1 MESVPEDDTLL
12 LLRGSD
18 AVSVVTTNA
27 VKNGW
32 QPPRRKKVNFKNIN
46 VGRFLRR
53 LSQKARNRLEKYSSL
68 HFFLIF
74 SQTKKYSILFHQQQT
89 IINLIL
95 SCRTPRP
102 PLKQRTVC
110 VCACVCV
117 CVCVHPRLAVRTHS
131 FLFVHLNFPESMDL
145 SSLLEKAMAVASPE
159 EVEASLKAIIASKG
173 DVAET
178 GEEPPIAETGEEPP
192 TAENQ

>member
-53 LSQKARNRLEKYSSL
+53 LSQKARNRLEKCSSL
-68 HFFLIF
+68 HFFLIISHKPKNIQF
-74 SQTKKYSILFHQQQT
+74 FFTNNKQLLILFYHVGHQGH
-89 IINLIL
+89 
-95 SCRTPRP
+95 R
-102 PLKQRTVC
+102 
-110 VCACVCV
+110 
-117 CVCVHPRLAVRTHS
+117 
-131 FLFVHLNFPESMDL
+131 
-145 SSLLEKAMAVASPE
+145 
-159 EVEASLKAIIASKG
+159 
-173 DVAET
+173 
-178 GEEPPIAETGEEPP
+178 
-192 TAENQ
+192 